1 MRTEGWG
8 SENSRESDTLK
19 ETWDRQEGALTVSKN
34 ISVAKFMFQM
44 TCYHVGVNCSH
55 RWNVAV
61 TAFLILTDS
70 HLSELWHPRAQQNTR
85 RRLTILPTEHDGK
98 QILALCQM
106 WGESSAPSLPLS
118 HSAIW
123 TLLSHSNMNFVTET
137 RGKMLELLHNRPPVR
152 SPQPATPTFARKSN
166 YLKEHIRAANKNQ
179 SWFTGCRSQ
188 NMPSCDVLCCFPNW
202 ISKRSIRLNKH

>member
-8 SENSRESDTLK
+8 SDNSRESDTLK

-70 HLSELWHPRAQQNTR
+70 HLSELWHPRAQQKHQAEVNNSSHWTWWETNIGFVSNVRWVKSPLPPPFSLSYLDTLVTQQHEFRHWDAWEDAWIVAQQTSCTVTTTGNTN
-85 RRLTILPTEHDGK
+85 
-98 QILALCQM
+98 LCQKVK
-106 WGESSAPSLPLS
+106 
-118 HSAIW
+118 
-123 TLLSHSNMNFVTET
+123 LLKGTH
-137 RGKMLELLHNRPPVR
+137 
-152 SPQPATPTFARKSN
+152 
-166 YLKEHIRAANKNQ
+166 
-179 SWFTGCRSQ
+179 
-188 NMPSCDVLCCFPNW
+188 
-202 ISKRSIRLNKH
+202 